1 MNIGDITNLVTQVT
15 DAIDRHTRAIHA
27 RTLYLAESND
37 SDRGRSIRDDW
48 RGRIEGE
55 LRKVAPTS
63 PKKEKPHACSV
74 LGCSGNHP
82 HAVAVPNEAIVCS
95 VDGAYVDAQDS
106 PPTRLKC
113 EECGRIYSWPS
124 GKHIG

>member
-1 MNIGDITNLVTQVT
+1 MNIGDVTNLVTQVT

-37 SDRGRSIRDDW
+37 SDRGRQIRDDW

-63 PKKEKPHACSV
+63 PKKVKPHVLLDDETKPLRCS
-74 LGCSGNHP
+74 
-82 HAVAVPNEAIVCS
+82 E
-95 VDGAYVDAQDS
+95 DGGYLDVKNS
-106 PPTRLKC
+106 EGTRLQC
-113 EECGRIYSWPS
+113 EICGRVYEYPS
-124 GKHIG
+124 GRHIG